1 MLSESAALPQRK
13 RLKCFKNDLKTV
25 EFLSPFLAIND
36 YPAWLDVDGEGFD
49 SGLIFLP
56 FVHLWPFQRSF
67 YHQCLNDYL
76 GMKPWVF
83 TTNAKQWFGKREKL
97 CFASRSIFYTKHHFL
112 LHWSISKQQ
121 LLSRSQG
128 GTLQGGWS
136 QVGEGEE
143 KGILNWRQRS
153 F

>member
-1 MLSESAALPQRK
+1 MLPESAALPQRK
-13 RLKCFKNDLKTV
+13 RLKLLKYDFKTV
-25 EFLSPFLAIND
+25 GFLSTFLQIDD
-36 YPAWLDVDGEGFD
+36 YLAWLDGEWFD

-56 FVHLWPFQRSF
+56 FLHLWPFPRWL

-76 GMKPWVF
+76 KMKPWIF
-83 TTNAKQWFGKREKL
+83 PTNAKQWFGKREKL
-97 CFASRSIFYTKHHFL
+97 RFASRSIFYTKHHFL

-143 KGILNWRQRS
+143 KGVLNWRQRS

>member
-1 MLSESAALPQRK
+1 MLPESAALPPRK
-13 RLKCFKNDLKTV
+13 RLKLFKNDLKAF
-25 EFLSPFLAIND
+25 EFLSKFLPIDN
-36 YPAWLDVDGEGFD
+36 YPTRLDGKWFD
-49 SGLIFLP
+49 SGLIFLS
-56 FVHLWPFQRSF
+56 FVHLWPFLGQI

-76 GMKPWVF
+76 GMKPRVF
-83 TTNAKQWFGKREKL
+83 TTNAKQWFGKRKKL
-97 CFASRSIFYTKHHFL
+97 CFGLRSIFYTKHHFL

-128 GTLQGGWS
+128 GTLQGGWR

>member
-1 MLSESAALPQRK
+1 MLPESAALPRRK
-13 RLKCFKNDLKTV
+13 RLKLLKNDFKTV
-25 EFLSPFLAIND
+25 EFLSTFLPIDD
-36 YPAWLDVDGEGFD
+36 YPAWLDGEWFD
-49 SGLIFLP
+49 SGLIFLL
-56 FVHLWPFQRSF
+56 FLHLWPFLRWL

-76 GMKPWVF
+76 EMRPRAF
-83 TTNAKQWFGKREKL
+83 TANAKQWFGKREKL
-97 CFASRSIFYTKHHFL
+97 CFPSRSIFYTKHHFL

-128 GTLQGGWS
+128 GTLQGGWC